1 MQQTTLPTASGD
13 ESNALWDP
21 EEAIE
26 LWKYFG
32 GIGSADK
39 NTMVT
44 VESLLLGIS
53 ATIIG
58 YVVTNLGFQ
67 SLSVTQP
74 IKGLCLA
81 LLGLVISGVAS
92 YVALLYGGYSN
103 WNWAKA
109 DAIARAQ
116 AKRHPKW
123 NELLPKNFQK
133 EPAGKPSF
141 FCAIALYL
149 GEPSDPT
156 KQLAPIFGL
165 YAGLAVVAAIF
176 HLAILLLS
184 AASLKR

>member
-58 YVVTNLGFQ
+58 YVVTNLGIQ
-67 SLSVTQP
+67 WLSVTQP

-123 NELLPKNFQK
+123 NELLPGN
-133 EPAGKPSF
+133 
-141 FCAIALYL
+141 
-149 GEPSDPT
+149 T
-156 KQLAPIFGL
+156 K
-165 YAGLAVVAAIF
+165 AAIQ
-176 HLAILLLS
+176 
-184 AASLKR
+184 K